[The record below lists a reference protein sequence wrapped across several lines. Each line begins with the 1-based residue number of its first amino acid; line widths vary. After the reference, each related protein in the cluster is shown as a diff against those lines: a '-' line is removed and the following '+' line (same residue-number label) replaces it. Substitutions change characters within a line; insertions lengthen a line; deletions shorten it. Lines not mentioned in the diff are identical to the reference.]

1 MAKPRQDTQ
10 TRGQKPKARVQGA
23 GRKARNWAWLPLA
36 VLGAGAVVMF
46 LEVLLGRKYLWSD
59 TMSFYYPYHYHLFA
73 SLRGLSLTLWNPYV
87 FAGTPFLADVQS
99 GVFYPLNWL
108 LAAISSPSQ
117 GWTFWLV
124 EFKVVLHVFG
134 AAAFAYYL
142 GRELKLSRYAALLTG
157 AVYGL
162 GGFFITHTVH
172 LSIVSTLTWLPL
184 ILALEHRAIERRS
197 LRHAAW
203 AGLAFGAACLAGH
216 PQAALMTGYAVVPY
230 WLWCVVANWREERGR
245 LGGHLAGLGVLLG
258 VGLAMSAAAFLP
270 AADNARWTVRAAMS
284 WADAA
289 SGSLPPTLPLLLLVP
304 KFFGAIAGGR
314 PEGALFWGNPQTFMY
329 WESCVYVGILP
340 LLLAAAAVLKTN
352 RQRLFFLALGLLAT
366 LLALGRLT
374 PLHWLA
380 YNALP
385 GFDRFRIAARYGAL
399 AALSVAVLA
408 GFGLDDLLADP
419 ARARRLLKP
428 ALVFGGLCALGFGL
442 LATGVLRGL
451 ASAFADPELLAGS
464 VRHSGIALGLIALAV
479 AWLWLAGRRVRGSPA
494 AGVLAVALV
503 MLDLAWFGW
512 SFSRGPAGP
521 NDIYQRNTLVRTLQD
536 AARTHVFR
544 VNARIG
550 FDMVLEVNE
559 GMVNGIEQLEGFTPL
574 RLADYTALDQ
584 ISLDRRTMLLNAVWR
599 LRIDSAAGVMTLDT
613 NPQALPRAR
622 MFHRWTVEPDRDRAL
637 ALLGDSLFDLHAA
650 LTLDAD
656 PLVPQDTGG
665 QDSVAF
671 IERRPNRM
679 RLRVENER
687 PGVLFLSEMFH
698 PSWRATVDGR
708 PAPIL
713 RADAVL
719 RGVALP
725 AGTHEVELHYD
736 TGIIRLGVLISALGL
751 ALGLALALLRRR
763 RLDAGS
769 ARH

>member
-1 MAKPRQDTQ
+1 MTKPRPDTQ
-10 TRGQKPKARVQGA
+10 VRGQNSKTMNRATGAR
-23 GRKARNWAWLPLA
+23 KWAWLPLV
-36 VLGAGAVVMF
+36 VLGAGAVAMF
-46 LEVLLGRKYLWSD
+46 FEVLLGRKFLWSD
-59 TMSFYYPYHYHLFA
+59 TMSFYYPYHYYLFA
-73 SLRGLSLTLWNPYV
+73 SLRGLALPLWNPYV
-87 FAGTPFLADVQS
+87 FAGSPFLADVQS

-108 LAAISSPSQ
+108 LAAVSSSSQ
-117 GWTFWLV
+117 AWTFWLV

-134 AAAFAYYL
+134 AAAFAYL
-142 GRELKLSRYAALLTG
+142 FGRELGLSRHAALVSG

-184 ILALEHRAIERRS
+184 ILALAHRSVEGRS
-197 LRHAAW
+197 LRYAAW

-230 WLWCVVANWREERGR
+230 WLWCVLVTRRAERGQ
-245 LGGHLAGLGVLLG
+245 LPGHLVRLGVLLG
-258 VGLAMSAAAFLP
+258 IGLALSAAAFLP

-314 PEGALFWGNPQTFMY
+314 PEGALYWGNPQTFMY

-340 LLLAAAAVLKTN
+340 LLLAAVAVLKTD
-352 RQRLFFLALGLLAT
+352 RRRLFFLLLGLLAT

-380 YNALP
+380 YKVLP

-399 AALSVAVLA
+399 AALSVAMLA
-408 GFGLDDLLADP
+408 GFGLDDLLGDP

-428 ALVFGGLCALGFGL
+428 ALILFGASALALAL

-451 ASAFADPELLAGS
+451 AQAFADPALLSGA
-464 VRHSGIALGLIALAV
+464 VRHSGFALGFIALSV
-479 AWLWLAGRRVRGSPA
+479 AWLWLTGRRAKGRRV
-494 AGVLAVALV
+494 AGVLAAALV
-503 MLDLAWFGW
+503 MLDLGWFGH

-521 NDIYQRNTLVRTLQD
+521 DDIYQRNTLVRTLQD
-536 AARTHVFR
+536 AARTEVFR

-550 FDMVLEVNE
+550 YDMVLEVNE
-559 GMVNGIEQLEGFTPL
+559 GMVNGIELLEGFTPL
-574 RLADYTALDQ
+574 RLADYTALDAV
-584 ISLDRRTMLLNAVWR
+584 SLDRRTMLLNATWR
-599 LRIDSAAGVMTLDT
+599 LRIDSAAGVMTLVT

-622 MFHRWTVEPDRDRAL
+622 MFYRWTIEPDRDRAL
-637 ALLGDSLFDLHAA
+637 ALLGDSLFDLHST

-656 PLVPQDTGG
+656 PGIA
-665 QDSVAF
+665 QDSGGRDSVEF
-671 IERRPNRM
+671 VERGANRL

-698 PSWRATVDGR
+698 PSWRATVDGK
-708 PAPIL
+708 PATIL

-719 RGVALP
+719 RGVALSS
-725 AGTHEVELHYD
+725 GTHEVELRYD
-736 TGIIRLGVLISALGL
+736 TSLILIGGLVSLAGL
-751 ALGLALALLRRR
+751 AVGLALALIGRR
-763 RLDAGS
+763 RLDAGPG
-769 ARH
+769 RR